1 MTAPIQSAPPR
12 ADTRPS
18 LILLAATSLAV
29 LAGCAVGPDY
39 KRPEVALPAAF
50 KENPGWK
57 VATPNEQAYRGP
69 WWKLFGDPVLD
80 GLEAQLERS
89 NLTIAQA
96 VANYEE
102 ARQVARADRTG
113 YLPTIAATGAAQR
126 ARAPVPQ
133 GGLTAST
140 FTADLGASWEPDFWG
155 RIRRTVES
163 DVEAAQA
170 SAADLAVARL
180 SEQALVAEDYIQLR
194 VADDQIRL
202 LENAVEAYRRT
213 VVITQNKYSVGV
225 AARSDVIT
233 AQTQLDST
241 RAQLIGAGVQRAQ
254 YEHAIAVLLGKA
266 PADFAIERRPDLA
279 IATPEIPPQMP
290 SSLLERR
297 PDVAAAER
305 QAAAAN
311 ARVGIQTAAY
321 YPSFSVTGDAGYEGS
336 PLHSLFTTP
345 FRFWT
350 LGAQATDAILD
361 WGQRRDQ
368 VLSAKA
374 DGAGRVAAGRGR
386 PVGASHPQ
394 DAGQGRAGRG
404 GRGRAGGADRPERV
418 QRRHRGFHYRR
429 HGAGH
434 RAVEQGGGARHHP
447 VRTFGERGAYPGDR
461 GRLDSRGPARP
472 GQGRRALGRKRR
484 RWAAGR
490 VANALPNHRLARR
503 MLDCFLNL

>member
-374 DGAGRVAAGRGR
+374 AYQAAADNYKQTVLAALQQVEDGLSGLRILKTQAKVE
-386 PVGASHPQ
+386 Q
-394 DAGQGRAGRG
+394 DAVVEAAQAAQIALNEYNAGTVDFTTVVTAQVIELSNRE
-404 GRGRAGGADRPERV
+404 AALAIIQSELL
-418 QRRHRGFHYRR
+418 
-429 HGAGH
+429 AS
-434 RAVEQGGGARHHP
+434 VELIQATGGGWTAADLP
-447 VRTFGERGAYPGDR
+447 APG
-461 GRLDSRGPARP
+461 
-472 GQGRRALGRKRR
+472 KV
-484 RWAAGR
+484 
-490 VANALPNHRLARR
+490 VAH
-503 MLDCFLNL
+503 

>member
-1 MTAPIQSAPPR
+1 
-12 ADTRPS
+12 
-18 LILLAATSLAV
+18 LLAV

-69 WWKLFGDPVLD
+69 WWELFGDPVLD

-374 DGAGRVAAGRGR
+374 AYQAAADNYKQTVLAALQQVEDGLSGLRILKTQAKVE
-386 PVGASHPQ
+386 Q
-394 DAGQGRAGRG
+394 DAVVEAAQAAQIALNEYNAGTVDFTTVVTAQVIELSNRE
-404 GRGRAGGADRPERV
+404 AALAIIQSELL
-418 QRRHRGFHYRR
+418 
-429 HGAGH
+429 AS
-434 RAVEQGGGARHHP
+434 VELIQATGGGWTAADLP
-447 VRTFGERGAYPGDR
+447 APG
-461 GRLDSRGPARP
+461 
-472 GQGRRALGRKRR
+472 KV
-484 RWAAGR
+484 
-490 VANALPNHRLARR
+490 VAH
-503 MLDCFLNL
+503 

>member
-1 MTAPIQSAPPR
+1 MTATTPSVPPKASR
-12 ADTRPS
+12 RLP
-18 LILLAATSLAV
+18 LILLAAASAGA

-39 KRPEVALPAAF
+39 KKPEVALPAAF

-69 WWKLFGDPVLD
+69 WWEAFGDPVLS

-96 VANYEE
+96 AANYEE
-102 ARQVARADRTG
+102 ARQAARADRTG
-113 YLPTIAATGAAQR
+113 YLPTIAATGSAQR
-126 ARAPVPQ
+126 ARLPASQ
-133 GGLTAST
+133 GGTTST
-140 FTADLGASWEPDFWG
+140 GYTADLGASWEPDFWG

-180 SEQALVAEDYIQLR
+180 SEQALLAEDYIQLR
-194 VADDQIRL
+194 ISDDQIRL

-254 YEHAIAVLLGKA
+254 YEHAIAVLLGRA
-266 PADFAIERRPDLA
+266 PADLAIERRPGLD
-279 IATPEIPPQMP
+279 IAVPEVPPQMP

-305 QAAAAN
+305 LAAAAN
-311 ARVGIQTAAY
+311 ARVGVQTAAY
-321 YPSFSVTGDAGYEGS
+321 FPSVSLSGEAGYEGS
-336 PLHSLFTTP
+336 PLGSLFTTP

-361 WGQRRDQ
+361 WGQRHDQ
-368 VLSAKA
+368 VLAAKA
-374 DGAGRVAAGRGR
+374 AYEAAADTYKQTVLTALQQVEDGLSGLRILREQARVEQDAVAEAAQAAQIALNEYNAGTVDFTTVVTAQVIELSNREAALAINQSELLASVQLIQATGGGWTAADLPAPGRV
-386 PVGASHPQ
+386 
-394 DAGQGRAGRG
+394 
-404 GRGRAGGADRPERV
+404 
-418 QRRHRGFHYRR
+418 
-429 HGAGH
+429 
-434 RAVEQGGGARHHP
+434 
-447 VRTFGERGAYPGDR
+447 
-461 GRLDSRGPARP
+461 
-472 GQGRRALGRKRR
+472 
-484 RWAAGR
+484 
-490 VANALPNHRLARR
+490 VAH
-503 MLDCFLNL
+503 